1 MHALQKFS
9 HQSVLKRFGM
19 NSVKRK
25 RQFTIRSMFKSGQ
38 TFSTAFSA
46 KEALTAMK
54 L

>member
-9 HQSVLKRFGM
+9 HQSVPKRFGM

-25 RQFTIRSMFKSGQ
+25 RQFTIKNMFKSGQ
-38 TFSTAFSA
+38 TFSTAYSVR
-46 KEALTAMK
+46 EAQMAMK